1 MPHRKIVY
9 LDFDGVLHA
18 TSLVT
23 EGLLSRVHLLEP
35 LFESDCA
42 GIVISS
48 SWRFTHS
55 LLALQAKLPSTLAKR
70 LIGMTGDAI
79 IGKHA
84 RYQEIINHVHTLEGP
99 IDWRAL
105 DDSYWEFPSNCQE
118 LIRCNPNT
126 GISPKEV
133 AQLNA
138 WLNNN

>member
-1 MPHRKIVY
+1 MTPKKVVY

-23 EGLLSRVHLLEP
+23 EDLFSRVHLLEP

-55 LLALQAKLPSTLAKR
+55 LTALQAKLPSTLAKR

-126 GISPKEV
+126 GVGPKDV
-133 AQLNA
+133 AQLRT
-138 WLNNN
+138 WLTM

>member
-55 LLALQAKLPSTLAKR
+55 LSSLQAKLPSTLAKR
-70 LIGMTGDAI
+70 LIGMTGDAV

-105 DDSYWEFPSNCQE
+105 DDSYWEFPPHCQE

-126 GISPKEV
+126 GVGPKEV
-133 AQLNA
+133 AQLRT
-138 WLNNN
+138 WLTM